1 MKVIKIKDDD
11 DITTIKEEII
21 TLGKLSKDP
30 TCKKGISCLYRGY
43 QKDDEIIIIMEYIEG
58 KNLQQLLEKQRVLYT
73 RMSLS
78 DDPEA
83 KEMKDKIIDSAKMM
97 GLEEG
102 MDISYMFGNMEKLLE
117 SLKEEIDK
125 QS

>member
-1 MKVIKIKDDD
+1 MVRAELAEISELQEDVYGNVFEFYRMDKDQKIKHVN
-11 DITTIKEEII
+11 
-21 TLGKLSKDP
+21 LL
-30 TCKKGISCLYRGY
+30 
-43 QKDDEIIIIMEYIEG
+43 QK
-58 KNLQQLLEKQRVLYT
+58 LLEKQRVLYT

-83 KEMKDKIIDSAKMM
+83 KEMKERIVDSAKMM
-97 GLEEG
+97 GLQEG

-117 SLKEEIDK
+117 TMKEEIDK

>member
-1 MKVIKIKDDD
+1 MCIVSFFDSEMVRAELAEISELQEDVYGNVFEFYRMDKDQKIKHVN
-11 DITTIKEEII
+11 
-21 TLGKLSKDP
+21 LL
-30 TCKKGISCLYRGY
+30 
-43 QKDDEIIIIMEYIEG
+43 QK
-58 KNLQQLLEKQRVLYT
+58 LLEKQRVLYT

-83 KEMKDKIIDSAKMM
+83 KEMKERIIDSAKMM
-97 GLEEG
+97 GLQEG

-117 SLKEEIDK
+117 TMKKEIDK

>member
-1 MKVIKIKDDD
+1 MSFFNSEMVRAELAEISELQEDIYGNVFEFYRMDKDQKIKHVN
-11 DITTIKEEII
+11 
-21 TLGKLSKDP
+21 LL
-30 TCKKGISCLYRGY
+30 
-43 QKDDEIIIIMEYIEG
+43 QK
-58 KNLQQLLEKQRVLYT
+58 LLEKQRVLYT

-83 KEMKDKIIDSAKMM
+83 KEMKERIIDSAKMM
-97 GLEEG
+97 GLQEG

-117 SLKEEIDK
+117 TMKKEIDK

>member
-1 MKVIKIKDDD
+1 LNFFDSEMVRSELTKISELQEDIYRNVFTFYEMDKDAK
-11 DITTIKEEII
+11 INHV
-21 TLGKLSKDP
+21 
-30 TCKKGISCLYRGY
+30 
-43 QKDDEIIIIMEYIEG
+43 
-58 KNLQQLLEKQRVLYT
+58 NLLQELLEKQRVLYT

-83 KEMKDKIIDSAKMM
+83 KEMKDRIIDSAKMM

>member
-1 MKVIKIKDDD
+1 MCIVSFFDSEMVRAELAEISELQEEVYGNVFEFYRMDKDQKIKHVN
-11 DITTIKEEII
+11 
-21 TLGKLSKDP
+21 LL
-30 TCKKGISCLYRGY
+30 
-43 QKDDEIIIIMEYIEG
+43 QK
-58 KNLQQLLEKQRVLYT
+58 LLEKQRVLYT

-83 KEMKDKIIDSAKMM
+83 KEMKERIIDSAKMM
-97 GLEEG
+97 GLQEG

-117 SLKEEIDK
+117 TMKKEIDK

>member
-1 MKVIKIKDDD
+1 MDK
-11 DITTIKEEII
+11 
-21 TLGKLSKDP
+21 
-30 TCKKGISCLYRGY
+30 
-43 QKDDEIIIIMEYIEG
+43 EG
-58 KNLQQLLEKQRVLYT
+58 KINHVNLLQQLLEKQRVLYT

>member
-1 MKVIKIKDDD
+1 MSFFNSEMVRAELAEISELQEDIYGNVFEFYRMDKDQKIKHVN
-11 DITTIKEEII
+11 
-21 TLGKLSKDP
+21 LL
-30 TCKKGISCLYRGY
+30 
-43 QKDDEIIIIMEYIEG
+43 QK
-58 KNLQQLLEKQRVLYT
+58 LLEKQRVLYT

-83 KEMKDKIIDSAKMM
+83 KEMKERIVDSAKMM
-97 GLEEG
+97 GLQEG

-117 SLKEEIDK
+117 TMKEEIDK

>member
-1 MKVIKIKDDD
+1 MSFFDSEMVRAELAEISELQEDIYGNVFEFYRMDKDQKIKHVN
-11 DITTIKEEII
+11 
-21 TLGKLSKDP
+21 LL
-30 TCKKGISCLYRGY
+30 
-43 QKDDEIIIIMEYIEG
+43 QK
-58 KNLQQLLEKQRVLYT
+58 LLEKQRVLYT

-83 KEMKDKIIDSAKMM
+83 KEMKERIVDSAKMM
-97 GLEEG
+97 GLQEG

-117 SLKEEIDK
+117 TMKKEIDK

>member
-1 MKVIKIKDDD
+1 MSFFNSEMVRAELAEISELQEDIYGNVFEFYRMDKDQKMKHVN
-11 DITTIKEEII
+11 
-21 TLGKLSKDP
+21 LL
-30 TCKKGISCLYRGY
+30 
-43 QKDDEIIIIMEYIEG
+43 QK
-58 KNLQQLLEKQRVLYT
+58 LLEKQRVLYT

-83 KEMKDKIIDSAKMM
+83 KEMKERIVDSAKMM
-97 GLEEG
+97 GLQEG

-117 SLKEEIDK
+117 TMKEEIDK

>member
-1 MKVIKIKDDD
+1 MCNVSFFDSEMVRAELAEISELQEDVYGNVFEFYRMDKDQKIKHVN
-11 DITTIKEEII
+11 
-21 TLGKLSKDP
+21 LL
-30 TCKKGISCLYRGY
+30 
-43 QKDDEIIIIMEYIEG
+43 QK
-58 KNLQQLLEKQRVLYT
+58 LLEKQRVLYT

-83 KEMKDKIIDSAKMM
+83 KEMKERIVDSAKMM
-97 GLEEG
+97 GLQEG

-117 SLKEEIDK
+117 TMKEEIDK

>member
-1 MKVIKIKDDD
+1 
-11 DITTIKEEII
+11 
-21 TLGKLSKDP
+21 
-30 TCKKGISCLYRGY
+30 
-43 QKDDEIIIIMEYIEG
+43 
-58 KNLQQLLEKQRVLYT
+58 
-73 RMSLS
+73 MSLS

>member
-1 MKVIKIKDDD
+1 VCIVSFFDSEMVRAELAEISELQEDIYGNVFEFYRMDKDQKIKHVN
-11 DITTIKEEII
+11 
-21 TLGKLSKDP
+21 LL
-30 TCKKGISCLYRGY
+30 
-43 QKDDEIIIIMEYIEG
+43 QK
-58 KNLQQLLEKQRVLYT
+58 LLEKQRVLYT

-83 KEMKDKIIDSAKMM
+83 KEMKERIVDSAKMM
-97 GLEEG
+97 GLQEG

-117 SLKEEIDK
+117 TMKEEIDK

>member
-1 MKVIKIKDDD
+1 MVRAELAEISELQEDIYGNVFEFYRMDKDQKIKHVN
-11 DITTIKEEII
+11 
-21 TLGKLSKDP
+21 LLQKLLD
-30 TCKKGISCLYRGY
+30 
-43 QKDDEIIIIMEYIEG
+43 
-58 KNLQQLLEKQRVLYT
+58 KQRVLYT

-83 KEMKDKIIDSAKMM
+83 KEMKERIVDSAKMM
-97 GLEEG
+97 GLQEG

-117 SLKEEIDK
+117 TMKEEIDK

>member
-1 MKVIKIKDDD
+1 VCKLNFFDSEMVRAELTKISELQE
-11 DITTIKEEII
+11 DIYRNVFTFYEMDKE
-21 TLGKLSKDP
+21 SK
-30 TCKKGISCLYRGY
+30 INHV
-43 QKDDEIIIIMEYIEG
+43 
-58 KNLQQLLEKQRVLYT
+58 NLLQELLEKQRVLYT

-83 KEMKDKIIDSAKMM
+83 KEMKDRIIDSAKMM

>member
-1 MKVIKIKDDD
+1 VSFFNSEMVRAELAEISELQEDIYGNVFEFYRMDKDQKIKHVN
-11 DITTIKEEII
+11 
-21 TLGKLSKDP
+21 LL
-30 TCKKGISCLYRGY
+30 
-43 QKDDEIIIIMEYIEG
+43 QK
-58 KNLQQLLEKQRVLYT
+58 LLEKQRVLYT

-83 KEMKDKIIDSAKMM
+83 KEMKERIVDSAKMM
-97 GLEEG
+97 GLQEG

-117 SLKEEIDK
+117 TMKEEIDK

>member
-1 MKVIKIKDDD
+1 MSFFDSEMVRAELAEISELQEDVYGNVFEFYRMDKDQKMKHVN
-11 DITTIKEEII
+11 
-21 TLGKLSKDP
+21 LL
-30 TCKKGISCLYRGY
+30 
-43 QKDDEIIIIMEYIEG
+43 QK
-58 KNLQQLLEKQRVLYT
+58 LLEKQRVLYT

-83 KEMKDKIIDSAKMM
+83 KEMKERIVDSAKMM
-97 GLEEG
+97 GLQEG

-117 SLKEEIDK
+117 TMKEEIDK

>member
-1 MKVIKIKDDD
+1 MSFFDSEMVRAELAEISELQEDIYGNVFEFYRMDKDQKIKHVN
-11 DITTIKEEII
+11 
-21 TLGKLSKDP
+21 LLQKLLD
-30 TCKKGISCLYRGY
+30 
-43 QKDDEIIIIMEYIEG
+43 
-58 KNLQQLLEKQRVLYT
+58 KQRVLYT

-83 KEMKDKIIDSAKMM
+83 KEMKERIVDSAKMM
-97 GLEEG
+97 GLQEG

-117 SLKEEIDK
+117 TMKEEIDK

>member
-1 MKVIKIKDDD
+1 MSFFDSEMVRAELAEISELQEDIYGNVFEFYRMDKDQKIKHVN
-11 DITTIKEEII
+11 
-21 TLGKLSKDP
+21 LL
-30 TCKKGISCLYRGY
+30 
-43 QKDDEIIIIMEYIEG
+43 QK
-58 KNLQQLLEKQRVLYT
+58 LLEKQRVLYT

-83 KEMKDKIIDSAKMM
+83 KEMKERIVDSAKMM
-97 GLEEG
+97 GLQEG

-117 SLKEEIDK
+117 TMKQEIDK

>member
-1 MKVIKIKDDD
+1 VSFFDSEMVRAELAEISELQEDVYGNVFEFYRMDKDQKIKHVN
-11 DITTIKEEII
+11 
-21 TLGKLSKDP
+21 LL
-30 TCKKGISCLYRGY
+30 
-43 QKDDEIIIIMEYIEG
+43 QK
-58 KNLQQLLEKQRVLYT
+58 LLEKQRVLYT

-83 KEMKDKIIDSAKMM
+83 KEMKERIVDSAKMM
-97 GLEEG
+97 GLQEG

-117 SLKEEIDK
+117 TMKEEIDK

>member
-1 MKVIKIKDDD
+1 MNFFDSEMVRSELTKISELQE
-11 DITTIKEEII
+11 DI
-21 TLGKLSKDP
+21 
-30 TCKKGISCLYRGY
+30 YRNVFKFY
-43 QKDDEIIIIMEYIEG
+43 EMDKEG
-58 KNLQQLLEKQRVLYT
+58 KINHVNLLQQLLEKQRVLYT

-83 KEMKDKIIDSAKMM
+83 KEMKDRIIDSAKMM

>member
-1 MKVIKIKDDD
+1 MVRAELAEISELQEEVYGNVFEFYRMDKDQKIKHVN
-11 DITTIKEEII
+11 
-21 TLGKLSKDP
+21 LL
-30 TCKKGISCLYRGY
+30 
-43 QKDDEIIIIMEYIEG
+43 QK
-58 KNLQQLLEKQRVLYT
+58 LLEKQRVLYT

-83 KEMKDKIIDSAKMM
+83 KEMKERIIDSAKMM
-97 GLEEG
+97 GLQEG

-117 SLKEEIDK
+117 TMKKEIDK